1 MKEPFDVHHHAFV
14 GSFPD
19 LALLVV
25 RFNVELCV
33 SVAGV
38 RQSDE

>member
-1 MKEPFDVHHHAFV
+1 MSTITRSWVP
-14 GSFPD
+14 SPI
-19 LALLVV
+19 LQLLVV